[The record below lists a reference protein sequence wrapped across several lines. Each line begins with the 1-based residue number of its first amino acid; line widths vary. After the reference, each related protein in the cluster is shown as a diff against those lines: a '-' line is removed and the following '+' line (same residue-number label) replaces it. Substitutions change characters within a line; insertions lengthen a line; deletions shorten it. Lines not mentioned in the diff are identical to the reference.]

1 MAIIGDKIRLGVIG
15 VNGRGKG
22 MASGLAKMPECEI
35 TYICDVDSRA
45 MESCIAMIRD
55 ITGKSPKGETDLRKV
70 VKAEDVDGV
79 VIATP
84 DHWHVPA
91 AVLAMRE
98 GKHVYLEKPIS
109 HSPSENEIILE
120 AAAKYGTVVQG
131 GNQRRSWPNVVAA
144 IEEIRAGNIGEVHF
158 AKGWYTNARK
168 SIGTGK
174 VVPVPKW
181 LDWEL
186 WQGPAPRE
194 DYRDNII
201 HYNWHWFRNWGTGEA
216 MNNGMHFVD
225 LIRWGLGVELPT
237 HVDSIGD
244 RYFYDDDCEF
254 PDTQMIAFQFGDRAS
269 CHMEC
274 RSCNSGPVEGLHMG
288 VTFYGQKAN
297 LTISGGNTYVIR
309 NHKGKVL
316 KRVKS
321 DLNFE
326 EGNLMNPS
334 EALDAY
340 HFRNWFDAIRKG
352 TPLNAPLK
360 EACLSTQLVQ
370 YASIAQQVGHSL
382 EINPLNGKILGSDRA
397 VKKLWKRKYE
407 KGWEPDRL

>member
-70 VKAEDVDGV
+70 VKAEDVDAV

-91 AVLAMRE
+91 AVMAMKA

-109 HSPSENEIILE
+109 HSPSENEIVLK
-120 AAAKYGTVVQG
+120 AAAKYGVVVQG

-144 IEEIRAGNIGEVHF
+144 IEEIKSGNIGKVKF
-158 AKGWYTNARK
+158 AKGWYTNQRK

-174 VVPVPKW
+174 VVSVPEW

-194 DYRDNII
+194 EYRDNII

-225 LIRWGLGVELPT
+225 LLRWGLGVGLPT

-244 RYFYDDDCEF
+244 RYYYDDDCQF
-254 PDTQMIAFQFGDRAS
+254 PDTQLISFQFGDTAS

-274 RSCNSGPVEGLHMG
+274 RSCNFCPVDGIHMG
-288 VTFYGQKAN
+288 VTFYGDKAN

-316 KRVKS
+316 KRVNS
-321 DLNFE
+321 DLKFE

-340 HFRNWFDAIRKG
+340 HFRNWFNAIKKG
-352 TPLNAPLK
+352 TPLNAPLE
-360 EACLSTQLVQ
+360 EACISTQLVQ
-370 YASIAQQVGHSL
+370 YASIAQQVGHSI
-382 EINPLNGKILGSDRA
+382 EVNSATGKIINADRE
-397 VKKLWKRKYE
+397 VKKLWARKYE
-407 KGWEPDRL
+407 KGWKPE